1 MEVLRTIVCLV
12 LAQLYHNDFLPAELS
27 VSVQS
32 YMSFLWFLLISL
44 ACHVIRTKKPNIWR
58 IMCRRWLISDKE
70 VGSELINKPLS
81 PSYCY
86 CKNFLVY
93 FWQINIIFC
102 STHES
107 DLCSDFWQFKE
118 LCELH
123 LWFKHC
129 QNYRYPKYLFW
140 HNGHRKFDQFMIIM
154 WKVLVQRHVQQSK
167 VLARDLQKPAYTYN
181 TILASTCK
189 HLLC

>member
-1 MEVLRTIVCLV
+1 M
-12 LAQLYHNDFLPAELS
+12 
-27 VSVQS
+27 SVQS
-32 YMSFLWFLLISL
+32 LPSYTIMISSLLSCQSPYRLLFYSNMSFLWFLLISL

-93 FWQINIIFC
+93 FWQIYIIFC

-107 DLCSDFWQFKE
+107 DLHSVFFGNLRSCVNCTSDLNMVKITGTPSSYFDTMAIE
-118 LCELH
+118 NLIS
-123 LWFKHC
+123 LW
-129 QNYRYPKYLFW
+129 LSSE
-140 HNGHRKFDQFMIIM
+140 KF
-154 WKVLVQRHVQQSK
+154 
-167 VLARDLQKPAYTYN
+167 
-181 TILASTCK
+181 
-189 HLLC
+189 

>member
-1 MEVLRTIVCLV
+1 MISSL
-12 LAQLYHNDFLPAELS
+12 LS
-27 VSVQS
+27 CQS
-32 YMSFLWFLLISL
+32 PYKLLFYSNMSFLWFLLISL

-93 FWQINIIFC
+93 FWQINIIFVQ
-102 STHES
+102 HMKVIFVHFF
-107 DLCSDFWQFKE
+107 LQFKE
-118 LCELH
+118 SCELH
-123 LWFKHC
+123 LWFKHG

-140 HNGHRKFDQFMIIM
+140 PNGHRKFDQFMIIK

>member
-1 MEVLRTIVCLV
+1 MDTEHISMEVLRTIVCSV

-93 FWQINIIFC
+93 FWQINIIFVQHMKVIFVQIFGNLRSC
-102 STHES
+102 VNCTS
-107 DLCSDFWQFKE
+107 DLNMVKITGTPSIYFDTMAIE
-118 LCELH
+118 NLIS
-123 LWFKHC
+123 LW
-129 QNYRYPKYLFW
+129 LSSE
-140 HNGHRKFDQFMIIM
+140 KF
-154 WKVLVQRHVQQSK
+154 
-167 VLARDLQKPAYTYN
+167 
-181 TILASTCK
+181 
-189 HLLC
+189 

>member
-1 MEVLRTIVCLV
+1 MISSL
-12 LAQLYHNDFLPAELS
+12 LS
-27 VSVQS
+27 CQS
-32 YMSFLWFLLISL
+32 PYKLLFYSNMSFLWFLLISL

-93 FWQINIIFC
+93 FWQININFC

-107 DLCSDFWQFKE
+107 DLRSDFWQFKE

-123 LWFKHC
+123 LWFKHGQITGTQVFILTKWPLKIWSVYDNQVKSFSTEAC
-129 QNYRYPKYLFW
+129 SAEQGARKGSPK
-140 HNGHRKFDQFMIIM
+140 
-154 WKVLVQRHVQQSK
+154 
-167 VLARDLQKPAYTYN
+167 
-181 TILASTCK
+181 AS
-189 HLLC
+189 L

>member
-1 MEVLRTIVCLV
+1 MISSL
-12 LAQLYHNDFLPAELS
+12 LS
-27 VSVQS
+27 CQS
-32 YMSFLWFLLISL
+32 PYKLLFYSNMSFLWFLLISL

-93 FWQINIIFC
+93 FLQINIIFVQHMKVIFVQIFGILRSC
-102 STHES
+102 VNCTS
-107 DLCSDFWQFKE
+107 DLNMVKLQV
-118 LCELH
+118 
-123 LWFKHC
+123 
-129 QNYRYPKYLFW
+129 PKFLFW
-140 HNGHRKFDQFMIIM
+140 PNGHRKFDQFMIIK